1 MDGITILDG
10 GMGKELRRMGAP
22 FGQPEWSA
30 RALMEAPET
39 VAEAHGR
46 FIDAGAEVITTNT
59 YAVVPFHLGAAA
71 VAEQG
76 AALIELAGRLA
87 RGAADDAGTPVRVAG
102 SLPPVFGSYRPWD
115 FDATAA
121 RPYTESTVGHLDPFV
136 DIWLVETIGC
146 IDEMRVYLDALA
158 GTNRPIWVSFTLTNG
173 DDGEA
178 RLYSGETL
186 EDAARSVAASDPG
199 VDALL
204 CNCAP
209 PETISRALPVLG
221 AALRGHGCD
230 ARLGAYANAFPVDR
244 PDDYR
249 ADRDVM
255 ERRDDLTPERY
266 ADVVAGWI
274 GDGATIVGGC
284 CDIYPEHI
292 AELTDRFGGAS
303 GQR

>member
-1 MDGITILDG
+1 MVGITILDG

-39 VAEAHGR
+39 VSEAHGR
-46 FIDAGAEVITTNT
+46 FIDAGAQVITTNT
-59 YAVVPFHLGAAA
+59 YAVVPFHLGAAT
-71 VAEQG
+71 VAEHG

-87 RGAADDAGTPVRVAG
+87 RDAADGADSPVRVAG

-121 RPYTESTVGHLDPFV
+121 RPYTESAVRHLDPFV

-146 IDEMRVYLDALA
+146 IAEMRVYLDALA
-158 GTNRPIWVSFTLTNG
+158 ATDRPIWVSFTLTD
-173 DDGEA
+173 DDGGVL
-178 RLYSGETL
+178 LYSGETL
-186 EDAARSVAASDPG
+186 EDAARAVAASPPRI
-199 VDALL
+199 DALL

-221 AALRGHGCD
+221 AALGGHGCD
-230 ARLGAYANAFPVDR
+230 VRLGAYANAFPVDR

-249 ADRDVM
+249 ANRDVM
-255 ERRDDLTPERY
+255 ERREDLTPERY
-266 ADVVAGWI
+266 ADVAAGWI
-274 GDGATIVGGC
+274 DAGATIVGGC
-284 CDIYPEHI
+284 CDIHPEHV

-303 GQR
+303 AQR